1 MRAVGSAF
9 GGRLHAGMEPVMV
22 LVRPDRRVRSM
33 LMYVCVVVCWAGQL
47 RLGVATD

>member
-33 LMYVCVVVCWAGQL
+33 LMYVLCGGV
-47 RLGVATD
+47 LGRAVEARRCD